1 MEDEASDLISCF
13 ADDDASSEE
22 AIPAAY
28 LAKMKGSI
36 ASAEGSSLVN
46 LVRIQLEQSLC
57 RGNNKY

>member
-46 LVRIQLEQSLC
+46 LVRIQLE
-57 RGNNKY
+57 